1 MKIMKAIVCFVALV
15 TVGVLGISTGCKKK
29 EGESR
34 MTVKMVDAPGDFQ
47 QVNVEVLQVQ
57 VNHDGQGW
65 INLPTTVGI
74 YDLLTLQ
81 NDVSATLVNVGTL
94 PSGHLNQFRMILGDE
109 NSVMVD
115 SLYYPLAT
123 PSAQQSGLKINLNT
137 DFAPNSTYE
146 VLLDFD
152 AEKSIVTEG
161 NGSYSLKPV
170 IKVLSINPI

>member
-1 MKIMKAIVCFVALV
+1 
-15 TVGVLGISTGCKKK
+15 
-29 EGESR
+29 

-57 VNHDGQGW
+57 VNHSSQGW
-65 INLPTTVGI
+65 ISLPTNAGV

-94 PSGHLNQFRMILGDE
+94 PAGHLNQFRLILGDE
-109 NSVMVD
+109 NNVMVD
-115 SLYYPLAT
+115 SLYFPLAT
-123 PSAQQSGLKINLNT
+123 PSAQQSGLKINLDT

-152 AEKSIVTEG
+152 ANSSIVTQG

-170 IKVLSINPI
+170 IKVLSINPL

>member
-1 MKIMKAIVCFVALV
+1 MMMKTRYFVVLV
-15 TVGVLGISTGCKKK
+15 AVGVLGISTGCKKK

-57 VNHDGQGW
+57 VNHSSQGW
-65 INLPTTVGI
+65 ISLPTNAGV

-94 PSGHLNQFRMILGDE
+94 PAGHLNQFRLILGDE
-109 NSVMVD
+109 NNVMVD
-115 SLYYPLAT
+115 SLYFPLAT
-123 PSAQQSGLKINLNT
+123 PSAQQSGLKINLDT

-152 AEKSIVTEG
+152 ANNSIVTQG

-170 IKVLSINPI
+170 IKVLSINAL

>member
-1 MKIMKAIVCFVALV
+1 MKTKYYLVLAIA
-15 TVGVLGISTGCKKK
+15 VGMFGMSTGCKKK

-34 MTVKMVDAPGDFQ
+34 VTVKMVDAPGDFQ

-57 VNHDGQGW
+57 VHHNGQGW
-65 INLPTTVGI
+65 INLPTVAGV

-81 NDVSATLVNVGTL
+81 NDVSATLVNTGTL
-94 PSGHLNQFRMILGDE
+94 PSGQLQQLRLILGDE
-109 NSVMVD
+109 NTVMVD

-137 DFAPNSTYE
+137 NFAPNTQYE
-146 VLLDFD
+146 LVLDFD
-152 AEKSIVTEG
+152 AEQSIVTQG

-170 IKVLSINPI
+170 IKVLSVNPI